1 MLNRAKY
8 FYFFFFPENLHPQPP
23 FFTDILSIFAR
34 KCFNHHSKC
43 YNNIT
48 PHQPQIHNQLKLN
61 HIFLTIHLILPEM
74 FQKDTKCLQNVTP
87 LNLLTYYK
95 STFYPQ
101 KTPCNILETFFP
113 FCSKLSFLGK

>member
-8 FYFFFFPENLHPQPP
+8 FYFFFFTGILPPQPP

-43 YNNIT
+43 YNNVT
-48 PHQPQIHNQLKLN
+48 PHQPPIHNPLKLN
-61 HIFLTIHLILPEM
+61 HIFLTINLILPEM
-74 FQKDTKCLQNVTP
+74 FQKDTKKIRNVT
-87 LNLLTYYK
+87 LSNLLTHYK
-95 STFYPQ
+95 SVFYPQ
-101 KTPCNILETFFP
+101 KMPCNILEPFFS